1 MSKAN
6 ISPYKKKIAISLPL
20 QFKAEAKDKHM
31 SPTTYYYW
39 LKERAGYRT
48 QYDDLNAEYEHRSK
62 STKQGNAEQNNAGEE
77 LHTYYEGEEAG

>member
-6 ISPYKKKIAISLPL
+6 ISPYKKRVAISLPL

-31 SPTTYYYW
+31 SPTSYYYW

-48 QYDDLNAEYEHRSK
+48 QYDDLNAEYEHRK
-62 STKQGNAEQNNAGEE
+62 GTKQGNAEQDNAEEE
-77 LHTYYEGEEAG
+77 LHTYYDEGEEAG

>member
-48 QYDDLNAEYEHRSK
+48 QYHDLNAEYEHRK
-62 STKQGNAEQNNAGEE
+62 STKQDNAGEE
-77 LHTYYEGEEAG
+77 LHTYYEGEETG